1 MKVCCLGNGMEA
13 LGTTSVV
20 LMTLNTRLQKIAGG
34 PREADEV
41 W

>member
-1 MKVCCLGNGMEA
+1 MQAFEE
-13 LGTTSVV
+13 TSVV
-20 LMTLNTRLQKIAGG
+20 VMTLNTRLQMTAGG